1 MVLVI
6 SQKISESSKL
16 KSTQLHLHL
25 VDWAHWWED
34 FTGTL
39 FSCNITVLWTY
50 KVSVSVLLTYLF
62 MAYGCIANFYHDKS
76 SVLWWERG
84 INNGCITVTSN
95 MVIEKMLLFV
105 QFYSFILGL
114 QNGPDPS
121 YKEKVHSQLMCFLL
135 FMLSGVVNRT
145 KIIH

>member
-1 MVLVI
+1 M
-6 SQKISESSKL
+6 
-16 KSTQLHLHL
+16 
-25 VDWAHWWED
+25 
-34 FTGTL
+34 
-39 FSCNITVLWTY
+39 
-50 KVSVSVLLTYLF
+50 SVLLTYLF
-62 MAYGCIANFYHDKS
+62 MAYGCIANFDHDKC

-84 INNGCITVTSN
+84 INNGCITVTGN